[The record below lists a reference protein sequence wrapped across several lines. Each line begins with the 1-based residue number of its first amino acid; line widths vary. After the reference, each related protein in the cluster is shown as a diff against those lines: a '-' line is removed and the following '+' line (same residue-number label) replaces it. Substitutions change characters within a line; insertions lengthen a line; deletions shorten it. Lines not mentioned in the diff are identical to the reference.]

1 SERPPEDDI
10 SDADWIFFK
19 IPFLSAACWEWRIRK
34 RRGVPISPHPPPELR
49 FCAELEY
56 EEEVSFS
63 MFSNILVDIAED
75 TAALQGEQFE
85 EEDVDKGEHVIWF
98 ILFCRDA
105 R

>member
-1 SERPPEDDI
+1 
-10 SDADWIFFK
+10 
-19 IPFLSAACWEWRIRK
+19 
-34 RRGVPISPHPPPELR
+34 
-49 FCAELEY
+49 
-56 EEEVSFS
+56 